1 MAQRTSGAQRIEMWN
16 VAEREILKYKDNHFL
31 WHKHIH
37 NVELDAIQLLKCADM
52 DEHDN
57 TLDFS
62 SRRMGKTYVK
72 ELYLMKYLA
81 CNRDQELGIV
91 APREAQSIVNM
102 GYHLDAI
109 RRSGALS
116 AYINIKQGRRQMAD
130 TKYQFSNL
138 SMAVA
143 YGIYGQ
149 IDGGD
154 LTILSM
160 EEVDDMPHKRLFGN
174 LMPMLGSTRRQGA
187 AADSINKPQIR
198 ITGVYKG
205 ADTLTEMID
214 SGEYQVIGAYHGDRA
229 KDEIRSFVK
238 QGYLDPGA
246 VDIDN
251 YNYPVPIGNGLTGV
265 ALGLIQPGI
274 VETNFVQMGEGEF
287 ARQYLCVNTSARNLI
302 WEKWLQRAVL
312 LGVKAGLD
320 PASPIPG
327 VTYKKRGLVSMGYDH
342 TGHGESIAASR
353 SSVVFTENL
362 DGWLVPI
369 FAKTWEPGT
378 DESVIKRDLISFWK
392 YFRPDHAM
400 GDAFGVGL
408 IGDVNDA
415 LYNDGLIDI
424 DKRTLGSSKSHW
436 PDWKFAPIQF
446 EGMTKHS
453 MAVGLAT
460 MFSSGRV
467 ALPYVDYIQEGEP
480 GYDDVKDLQLLY
492 KQLVNIKSVE
502 TSKSY
507 ASYQMVKSK
516 IGDDLFDAMMA
527 ANWAMMNAGHFV
539 VTNILIG
546 NGASQMALERP

>member
-1 MAQRTSGAQRIEMWN
+1 MAARISTAQRIEMWN
-16 VAEREILKYKDNHFL
+16 VAEREVLKYKGNHFL
-31 WHKHIH
+31 WHKHLH
-37 NVELDAIQLLKCADM
+37 NVELDPIQLLKCADM
-52 DEHDN
+52 DEYDN

-72 ELYLMKYLA
+72 ELYLLKYLA
-81 CNRDQELGIV
+81 CHADQELGIV

-109 RRSGALS
+109 RRSDALT
-116 AYINIKQGRRQMAD
+116 AYINVKQGRRQMAD
-130 TKYQFSNL
+130 TKYQFANRSL
-138 SMAVA
+138 AQA

-154 LTILSM
+154 LTIASL

-174 LMPMLGSTRRQGA
+174 FMPMLGATRRQGA
-187 AADSINKPQIR
+187 AKDSVNKPQIR

-205 ADTLTEMID
+205 ADTLTDLID
-214 SGEYQVIGAYHGDRA
+214 DGEYHVIGAYHGERA
-229 KDEIRSFVK
+229 REEIRSFVE

-246 VDIDN
+246 VDIEN
-251 YNYPVPIGNGLTGV
+251 YNYPVPIGNGLSGV

-287 ARQYLCVNTSARNLI
+287 ARQYLCVNTAARNLI
-302 WEKWLQRAVL
+302 WEKWLQRAVV
-312 LGVKAGLD
+312 LGIKAGLD
-320 PASPIPG
+320 PVMPMPG
-327 VTYKKRGLVSMGYDH
+327 ATYKKRGLVSMGYDH
-342 TGHGESIAASR
+342 TGHGESIEASR
-353 SSVVFTENL
+353 SSVVFAENL
-362 DGWLVPI
+362 DGFLVPI
-369 FAKTWEPGT
+369 FAKTWESGT
-378 DESVIKRDLISFWK
+378 DESVIKRDLIGFWK

-415 LYNDGLIDI
+415 LYADGLIDV
-424 DKRTLGSSKSHW
+424 DKNTLGSSKSHW

-453 MAVGLAT
+453 MATALAT

-467 ALPYVDYIQEGEP
+467 ALPYVDYIQP
-480 GYDDVKDLQLLY
+480 GDDAYDDVKDLQMLY
-492 KQLVNIKSVE
+492 KQLVNIKSVD
-502 TSKSY
+502 TTKSY
-507 ASYQMVKSK
+507 ASYQMVKTK

-546 NGASQMALERP
+546 NVSRQQLLE